1 MGPRRLFAPERLLEN
16 VLHDLAVDIGETKV
30 TALETVRA
38 LGVGDAEQGQHFSVQ
53 VVDSEHVLDGVVAEF
68 ARRPLAV
75 SALDSAARH
84 PHQEALDAKVA
95 A

>member
-1 MGPRRLFAPERLLEN
+1 MGPRRLFTPERLLEN

-38 LGVGDAEQGQHFSVQ
+38 LGVGEGQHFSVQ
-53 VVDSEHVLDGVVAEF
+53 VVDSDHVLDGVVAEF
-68 ARRPLAV
+68 VRRPLAV
-75 SALDSAARH
+75 SALDSAARY